1 MENKMERE
9 AAPRKS
15 RGTISRQQIV
25 PATGRS
31 KAAVIEPRECRGS
44 ERMLHGELDFRISD
58 GLSGVL
64 STLVLPQCS
73 TSICITSLV
82 WWDTQHL
89 DCLHVSW
96 GWDPPTSL
104 GSTATSLPS
113 PELLPAQ
120 IHRDF
125 SPKTPAGSISV
136 KMQCLRR
143 LQGLSGGGR
152 RLLLLI
158 SPRI

>member
-15 RGTISRQQIV
+15 QGAISRQQIV

-31 KAAVIEPRECRGS
+31 KAAVIEPRERRGS

-64 STLVLPQCS
+64 SALALPQCS

-82 WWDTQHL
+82 WWDTQQL
-89 DCLHVSW
+89 DCLRVSW

-104 GSTATSLPS
+104 GRTATSLHHTMSQTQGYSQPR
-113 PELLPAQ
+113 PTETFPPKPLLDPY
-120 IHRDF
+120 
-125 SPKTPAGSISV
+125 P
-136 KMQCLRR
+136 
-143 LQGLSGGGR
+143 
-152 RLLLLI
+152 
-158 SPRI
+158 